1 MASIKHSKVESE
13 AELSTVYHFANGAGA
28 GAIAGVLTNGLDMA
42 KLRLQVQRGSASV
55 GGTVSS
61 QTFAQA
67 IASIVRNEGVMS
79 LFKGSVARVLFTV
92 PSTAVSIA
100 LFERFKGFYAG
111 MGSPSSREATSS
123 RATL

>member
-1 MASIKHSKVESE
+1 
-13 AELSTVYHFANGAGA
+13 
-28 GAIAGVLTNGLDMA
+28 MA
-42 KLRLQVQRGSASV
+42 KLRLQVQSGGASV

-67 IASIVRNEGVMS
+67 ISSIVRNEGVMS
-79 LFKGSVARVLFTV
+79 LFKGSLARVLFTV

-100 LFERFKGFYAG
+100 LFERFKTFYAS
-111 MGSPSSREATSS
+111 MDSPSSREATST